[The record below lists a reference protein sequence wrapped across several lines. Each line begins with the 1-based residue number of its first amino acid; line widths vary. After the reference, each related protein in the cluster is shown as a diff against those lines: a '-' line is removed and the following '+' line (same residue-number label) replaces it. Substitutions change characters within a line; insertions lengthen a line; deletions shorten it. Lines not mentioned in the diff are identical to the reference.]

1 MSRSRRNYPLKLARL
16 ALELLALAIGWVI
29 LNEDSQAAE
38 LKRHPNIVLMMADDQ
53 GWGETRYHGHPH
65 LKTPTLDE
73 MAAKGLR
80 LDRFYAAAPVCSP
93 TRTAVLTGRNPV
105 RSGSFGPNYST
116 RPEEITIAQI
126 LKSAGYRTG
135 HFGKWHVGPVKAA
148 SPLNPARLG
157 FDEYLSHDNFFDID
171 PLLSHN
177 GAPPEII
184 KGESSEVVV
193 DAATK
198 FIKQVQGEGKP
209 FFVIVW
215 FGSPHGPYHGL
226 TNDVALYD
234 TVAGEETK
242 NRFAEI
248 TAMDRAVG
256 KFRSSLKELGVAQNT
271 LLWFTSDNGIPADS
285 VPVPQHALLYN
296 GGWRGGKWSLYEGG
310 LRVPAL
316 IEWPAVIQKPRT
328 SIVPCVSSD
337 IFPTLLDLL
346 GLPPSESNR
355 PMDGLS
361 LRKLIVGEE
370 MTMRPQPIG
379 FWNYDGKPEKK
390 NARWIDEELS
400 RGTTHLKRDGPVMFS
415 NFHHPNARTNNFTGE
430 TAWTD
435 NRYKLLVTHRPK
447 SANKRLYDL
456 LEDPKEQE
464 DVANQHPEVVKT
476 MTAQLED
483 WQRSV
488 ERSLSGADYSK

>member
-1 MSRSRRNYPLKLARL
+1 MNSPTCTAV
-16 ALELLALAIGWVI
+16 AIFALA
-29 LNEDSQAAE
+29 AALTLPVNRTIASE
-38 LKRHPNIVLMMADDQ
+38 TKLRPNIVLMMTDDQ
-53 GWGETRYHGHPH
+53 GWGETGYHGHPH

-93 TRTAVLTGRNPV
+93 TRTAVLTGRNPI

-116 RPEEITIAQI
+116 RPEEITIAQL
-126 LKSAGYRTG
+126 LKAAGYRTG

-148 SPLNPARLG
+148 SPLNPARMG

-209 FFVIVW
+209 FFVIMW
-215 FGSPHGPYHGL
+215 FGSPHGPYRGL

-234 TVAGEETK
+234 KVTGEETK

-256 KFRSSLKELGVAQNT
+256 KFRNSLKELDVANNT
-271 LLWFTSDNGIPADS
+271 LLWFTSDNGIPIAS
-285 VPVPQHALLYN
+285 VPVPQRAALFN
-296 GGWRGGKWSLYEGG
+296 GGLRDGKWSLYEGG
-310 LRVPAL
+310 LRVPGI
-316 IEWPAVIQKPRT
+316 IEWPAVITKARI
-328 SIVPCVSSD
+328 SKIPCVSSD

-346 GLPPSESNR
+346 ELKSSDSKR
-355 PMDGLS
+355 PLDGVS

-370 MTMRPQPIG
+370 MTTRPQPIG
-379 FWNYDGKPEKK
+379 FWNYEGRPEKK

-400 RGTTHLKRDGPVMFS
+400 RGTTHLKRDGPVQFS
-415 NFHHPNARTNNFTGE
+415 NYHHPVARTNNFNGE
-430 TAWTD
+430 VTWTD
-435 NRYKLLVTHRPK
+435 NRFKLFVSHRPK
-447 SANKRLYDL
+447 STTRRLFDL
-456 LEDPKEQE
+456 LEDPRETKN
-464 DVANQHPEVVKT
+464 VADQYPDVVKT
-476 MTAQLED
+476 MTAQLEE

-488 ERSLSGADYSK
+488 ERSLTGADYSK

>member
-1 MSRSRRNYPLKLARL
+1 VNRTIASETKLR
-16 ALELLALAIGWVI
+16 
-29 LNEDSQAAE
+29 
-38 LKRHPNIVLMMADDQ
+38 PNIVLIMTDDQ
-53 GWGETRYHGHPH
+53 GWGETGYHGHPH

-148 SPLNPARLG
+148 SPLNPARMG

-198 FIKQVQGEGKP
+198 FIKQVHIEGKP
-209 FFVIVW
+209 FFMIVW

-234 TVAGEETK
+234 KVTGEETK

-256 KFRSSLKELGVAQNT
+256 KFRNSLKELDVANNT
-271 LLWFTSDNGIPADS
+271 LVWFTSDNGIPTAS
-285 VPVPQHALLYN
+285 VPVPQRAALFN
-296 GGWRGGKWSLYEGG
+296 GGWRDGKWSLYEGG
-310 LRVPAL
+310 LRVPGI

-328 SIVPCVSSD
+328 STLPCVSSD
-337 IFPTLLDLL
+337 IFPTLLELL
-346 GLPPSESNR
+346 ELKSPDPQR
-355 PMDGLS
+355 PLDGVS

-370 MTMRPQPIG
+370 MTARPQPIG
-379 FWNYDGKPEKK
+379 FWNYEGKPEKK

-400 RGTTHLKRDGPVMFS
+400 RGTTHLKRDGPVVFS
-415 NFHHPNARTNNFTGE
+415 NYHHPVARTNNFNGE
-430 TAWTD
+430 VTWTD
-435 NRYKLLVTHRPK
+435 NRFKLFVSHRPK
-447 SANKRLYDL
+447 STTTRLFDL
-456 LEDPKEQE
+456 LEDPRETKN
-464 DVANQHPEVVKT
+464 VANQHPDIVKT
-476 MTAQLED
+476 MTAQLEE

-488 ERSLSGADYSK
+488 ERSLTGADYSK

>member
-1 MSRSRRNYPLKLARL
+1 MRRSRPGHSLLCDAVAFIAWSVAWL
-16 ALELLALAIGWVI
+16 IFLET
-29 LNEDSQAAE
+29 SQAAE
-38 LKRHPNIVLMMADDQ
+38 AATRPNIVLMMADDQ
-53 GWGETRYHGHPH
+53 GWGETGYHGHPH
-65 LKTPTLDE
+65 LQTPILDE
-73 MAAKGLR
+73 MAARGLR

-93 TRTAVLTGRNPV
+93 TRTAVLTGRHPV
-105 RSGSFGPNYST
+105 RSGVFGPNYST
-116 RPEEITIAQI
+116 RPEEISIAQI

-177 GAPPEII
+177 GATPEII

-198 FIKQVQGEGKP
+198 FIKQVQSEGKP

-215 FGSPHGPYHGL
+215 FGSPHGPYQGL
-226 TNDVALYD
+226 TNDVALYEK
-234 TVAGEETK
+234 VNGAETR

-248 TAMDRAVG
+248 TAMDRAIG
-256 KFRSSLKELGVAQNT
+256 KFRRSLKEFGVAQNT

-285 VPVPQHALLYN
+285 VPVPQRAELYN

-310 LRVPAL
+310 LRVPGI
-316 IEWPAVIQKPRT
+316 IEWPAVIRQSRT
-328 SIVPCVSSD
+328 SLLPCVSSD

-346 GLPPSESNR
+346 NLNSPEPRR
-355 PMDGLS
+355 PLDGVS

-370 MTMRPQPIG
+370 MPMRPKPIG
-379 FWNYDGKPEKK
+379 FWNYEGKPEKK

-400 RGTTHLKRDGPVMFS
+400 RGTTHLKRDGPVVFS
-415 NFHHPNARTNNFTGE
+415 NFQHPTARTNNFTGE
-430 TAWTD
+430 ATWTD
-435 NRYKLLVTHRPK
+435 NRFKLFVTHRPK
-447 SANKRLYDL
+447 STNTRLYDL
-456 LEDPKEQE
+456 LADPKEQKN
-464 DVANQHPEVVKT
+464 VADQYPDVVKT
-476 MTAQLED
+476 MTAQLEE
-483 WQRSV
+483 WQCSV
-488 ERSLSGADYSK
+488 EKSLSGADYSK